1 MLIKYQKGVGLLEVL
16 VALLLLAVAVL
27 GFSAMQMRSL
37 QATNET
43 LTRSDAMVMVRNVAE
58 DLRLM
63 PTTAQKEAYIKAIT
77 TDKATTIASTFSC
90 MTQACDSS
98 KQITYNAKQALLLA
112 EESNISLGASMC
124 PGSDEFN
131 IQKMCLIAS
140 WDDTKAMIETSTQT
154 DDLACADEKGTYKPK
169 ASCIVMETY

>member
-1 MLIKYQKGVGLLEVL
+1 MLIKHQQGVGLLEVL

-63 PTTAQKEAYIKAIT
+63 PTPEQKRAYITAINAEAT
-77 TDKATTIASTFSC
+77 KTDTKNCVTDTCNLAQQT
-90 MTQACDSS
+90 
-98 KQITYNAKQALLLA
+98 TYNAKQALLLA
-112 EESNISLGASMC
+112 EESNINLGAMTC
-124 PGSDEFN
+124 PGSGSKN
-131 IQKMCLIAS
+131 IQKLCLIAS
-140 WDDTKAMIETSTQT
+140 WDDTKAIMSDS
-154 DDLACADEKGTYKPK
+154 DDKACAKANGTYNIKS
-169 ASCIVMETY
+169 SCIVMETY